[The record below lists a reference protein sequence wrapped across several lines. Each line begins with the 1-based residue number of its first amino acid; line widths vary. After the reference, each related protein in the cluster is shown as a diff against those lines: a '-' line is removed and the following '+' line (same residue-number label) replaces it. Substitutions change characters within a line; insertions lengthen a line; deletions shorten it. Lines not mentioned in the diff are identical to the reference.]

1 MSKKCAPLW
10 CEAYFQVNMLKAPG
24 ARTTFEG
31 SVLPGRCKGF
41 CTLPRVSKTWGFRNI
56 SKNDGSRGAFEEDLE
71 RWISRGR
78 CSTKDMFIRDVGRS
92 GRWFPEKGC
101 ILEHQTVRFAKMIL
115 RDRCSTSYDLASAQY
130 FRQMEWKN
138 RETHW
143 HEAISSALN
152 FPLSKEVSQNCF
164 VFDVANFKN
173 WGILAELLCFWRYQV
188 QKLGKSRRIASFL
201 TLSSSKTEE
210 VSQKSFVFKL
220 ADKQIDSR

>member
-10 CEAYFQVNMLKAPG
+10 CEAYFPVNMLRAPG

-41 CTLPRVSKTWGFRNI
+41 CTLPRVSKTWGFRDI

-101 ILEHQTVRFAKMIL
+101 ILEHQTLRFAKMIL
-115 RDRCSTSYDLASAQY
+115 RDRCSTLYDLASAQY

-152 FPLSKEVSQNCF
+152 FPLSKEVSQN
-164 VFDVANFKN
+164 
-173 WGILAELLCFWRYQV
+173 LLRFWCCQL
-188 QKLGKSRRIASFL
+188 QKLRKSRRIALFLTLSSWKVREVSQNCFVL

-210 VSQKSFVFKL
+210 VSQNSFVFKL
-220 ADKQIDSR
+220 ADKQIDK